1 MLTCTNGHAVRTG
14 SRRCDNAR
22 MAVFAVHFSKGD
34 PDAVSKRIEEKYPK
48 TESYALSSQLFLV
61 RADTI
66 AERVAES
73 LGIKGADKLEDVTG
87 VVFKLNS
94 SYSGFDNRAIWDWL
108 ALDEQ

>member
-1 MLTCTNGHAVRTG
+1 
-14 SRRCDNAR
+14 

-34 PDAVSKRIEEKYPK
+34 SDAVRQRVEEKYPA
-48 TESYALSSQLFLV
+48 TESYALSRDLFMV

-73 LGIKGADKLEDVTG
+73 TGIKGDDKIEGVTG

-94 SYSGFDNRAIWDWL
+94 SYAGFDNRAIWDWL